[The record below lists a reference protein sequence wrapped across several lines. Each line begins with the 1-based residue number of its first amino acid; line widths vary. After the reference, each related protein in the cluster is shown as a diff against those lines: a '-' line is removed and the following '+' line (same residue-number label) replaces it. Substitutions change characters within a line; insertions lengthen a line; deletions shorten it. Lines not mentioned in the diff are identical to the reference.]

1 VGAGFSTKQPW
12 VRDTHGAMSLTPVWR
27 IGHAKQGW
35 KYKYG
40 TNWYST
46 QLDRVIGE
54 TPSDLGKLTVRP
66 LLGGYGYTRLIGRR
80 TSVAANLLG
89 GYAFTS
95 FSLNGTAGD
104 RYRNSLGVAKV
115 EADAANTFVLKP
127 EVSTWIDLSP
137 KIGLNI
143 STGYMVARPHV
154 ILRTPA
160 GQDKRR
166 VNADMMMIKVGIVY
180 SIF

>member
-1 VGAGFSTKQPW
+1 MASRLPPAITWPECA
-12 VRDTHGAMSLTPVWR
+12 RYIAL
-27 IGHAKQGW
+27 A
-35 KYKYG
+35 
-40 TNWYST
+40 
-46 QLDRVIGE
+46 
-54 TPSDLGKLTVRP
+54 
-66 LLGGYGYTRLIGRR
+66 LL
-80 TSVAANLLG
+80 ND
-89 GYAFTS
+89 
-95 FSLNGTAGD
+95 TAGD
-104 RYRNSLGVAKV
+104 RYRNALGVATV